1 MGIKDKFIKGTTDKI
16 GHKVLKIDPVS
27 KKGRLP
33 VNAKDL
39 QERRERAEE
48 LVRKKSLLSSTASV
62 VPIPGLGFGV
72 DLKLMKDIIEDIN
85 KIYGVDHKQVNRMSD
100 DLKERVL
107 AAASIQGSQFIGRT
121 ISKGILKI
129 IVRDVAKRTAAKQ
142 TKWFPFVGQA
152 ISASISYYFMKK
164 MGEDHIQKCENV
176 AKKLLEN
183 K

>member
-1 MGIKDKFIKGTTDKI
+1 
-16 GHKVLKIDPVS
+16 
-27 KKGRLP
+27 
-33 VNAKDL
+33 
-39 QERRERAEE
+39 
-48 LVRKKSLLSSTASV
+48 
-62 VPIPGLGFGV
+62 
-72 DLKLMKDIIEDIN
+72 
-85 KIYGVDHKQVNRMSD
+85 MSD